1 VEIFEDSAVTRVRG
15 GRPFRLTVVGGRE
28 ITSDRLFLAT
38 NAYTPAL
45 GFLHRRMFPLSPSR
59 NRRPSLG
66 RELHG
71 KFADEI
77 LTDWKRRWPG
87 ARAKHAMKAT

>member
-1 VEIFEDSAVTRVRG
+1 
-15 GRPFRLTVVGGRE
+15 
-28 ITSDRLFLAT
+28 
-38 NAYTPAL
+38 
-45 GFLHRRMFPLSPSR
+45 
-59 NRRPSLG
+59 LG